1 MSNHRPGGGPY
12 SRNVSHTS
20 APKQEPTPHRASPA
34 GAAQIG
40 IKTAFVKEPVIQG
53 KGYATPVGP
62 TQSVAGPGGG
72 RTVYGSGSQHGLK
85 PAQPMPEGRDTVAE
99 FGPESK

>member
-1 MSNHRPGGGPY
+1 
-12 SRNVSHTS
+12 V
-20 APKQEPTPHRASPA
+20 

-40 IKTAFVKEPVIQG
+40 VTVAYKKDDLVRGSGHQNPK
-53 KGYATPVGP
+53 GP

-85 PAQPMPEGRDTVAE
+85 PAQPSPEGKDILSE
-99 FGPESK
+99 FGPESKR